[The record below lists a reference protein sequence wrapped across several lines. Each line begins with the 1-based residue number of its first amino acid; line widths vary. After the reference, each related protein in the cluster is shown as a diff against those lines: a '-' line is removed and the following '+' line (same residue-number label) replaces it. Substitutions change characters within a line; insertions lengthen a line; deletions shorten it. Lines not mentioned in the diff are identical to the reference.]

1 MKMNRE
7 IHEDEQP
14 SFEDEQPS
22 FSDVQAIHLSLAGSP
37 CKTFCG

>member
-7 IHEDEQP
+7 IH
-14 SFEDEQPS
+14 EDEQPS